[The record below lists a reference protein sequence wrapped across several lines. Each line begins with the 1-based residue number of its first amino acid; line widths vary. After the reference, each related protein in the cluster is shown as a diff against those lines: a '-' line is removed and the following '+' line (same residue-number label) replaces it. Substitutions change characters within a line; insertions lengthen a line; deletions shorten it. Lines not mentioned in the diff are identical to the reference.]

1 MHAQYIQVMLS
12 CVSNISEGAAP
23 RQWRSPRRG
32 ARRVGATN
40 PSNCPQRGHGHPLV
54 LNAGLLVFYKI
65 LALINSVHV
74 AVMKRLPSI
83 WSMIG
88 CSIKSQ
94 EIKKNTLWVRLVGF
108 FSQMGG

>member
-40 PSNCPQRGHGHPLV
+40 TCNPFKKRQKHIIASTRR
-54 LNAGLLVFYKI
+54 ALLDGQ
-65 LALINSVHV
+65 ST
-74 AVMKRLPSI
+74 
-83 WSMIG
+83 G
-88 CSIKSQ
+88 
-94 EIKKNTLWVRLVGF
+94 TLLTTNE
-108 FSQMGG
+108 